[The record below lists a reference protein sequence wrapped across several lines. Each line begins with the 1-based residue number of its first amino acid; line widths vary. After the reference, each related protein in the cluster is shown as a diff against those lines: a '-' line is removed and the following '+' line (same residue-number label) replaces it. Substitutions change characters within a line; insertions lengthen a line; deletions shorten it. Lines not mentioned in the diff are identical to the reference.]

1 MESNSNSLFDYY
13 GKPSMLKSFP
23 IAMQHL
29 LAMIVGNALPSIV
42 LASALKSSEHAITD
56 AQAIYLIQA
65 GMFIAAIATL
75 LQLYPVL
82 KFGAKLPVIMGVS
95 FAYIPVLLSIG
106 KQYGI
111 GAVYASQ
118 LIGGIV
124 AIFTGIFI
132 GKIRRFF
139 PPIVSGTVVL
149 TIGLSL
155 YSVAVNYMSGG
166 NGPMQ
171 GEIRNWV
178 VAIITLCVVLFCN
191 MFMKGYIKLAAIL
204 VGIIVGYIIS
214 LFLGMV
220 QFNNVVNASWFML
233 PQIYPF
239 KFQFHLDAILTM
251 AIMYIVNSVQAV
263 GDLTSTTIG
272 GMDREPTDVELSGG
286 IKANGIV
293 SVIGAFIGAL
303 PTATYSQN
311 VGIVSMTKVIARKVL
326 LITASMV
333 FVCGL
338 IPKFGAL
345 MLSVP
350 QAVIGGATISVF
362 AQIAMSGMKLITSSE
377 MSVRNT
383 TIVGL
388 GVALGMGI
396 TQVGPNAVRYF
407 PQWFRMVFTASPVVV
422 ATLIVFVLNIII
434 PEKTLEQE
442 EKERKE
448 ID

>member
-1 MESNSNSLFDYY
+1 MEKNSNSLFDYY

-124 AIFTGIFI
+124 AIFTGMFI
-132 GKIRRFF
+132 GKIRKFF

-171 GEIRNWV
+171 GE
-178 VAIITLCVVLFCN
+178 IITLCVVLFCN

-220 QFNNVVNASWFML
+220 KFDNVVSASWFML

-251 AIMYIVNSVQAV
+251 SIMYIVNSVQAV

-422 ATLIVFVLNIII
+422 ATLIVFFLNIII

>member
-1 MESNSNSLFDYY
+1 MEKNSNSLFDYY
-13 GKPSMLKSFP
+13 GNPSMLKSFP

-124 AIFTGIFI
+124 AIFTGMFI
-132 GKIRRFF
+132 GKIRKFF

-220 QFNNVVNASWFML
+220 KFDNVVSASWFML

-251 AIMYIVNSVQAV
+251 SIMYIVNSVQAV

-407 PQWFRMVFTASPVVV
+407 PQWLRMVFTASPVVV
-422 ATLIVFVLNIII
+422 ATLIVFFLNIII

>member
-1 MESNSNSLFDYY
+1 
-13 GKPSMLKSFP
+13 
-23 IAMQHL
+23 
-29 LAMIVGNALPSIV
+29 
-42 LASALKSSEHAITD
+42 
-56 AQAIYLIQA
+56 
-65 GMFIAAIATL
+65 
-75 LQLYPVL
+75 YPVL

-124 AIFTGIFI
+124 AIFTGMFI

-220 QFNNVVNASWFML
+220 QFDNVVNASWFML

-251 AIMYIVNSVQAV
+251 SIMYIVNSVQAV

-293 SVIGAFIGAL
+293 SVIGSFIGAL

-422 ATLIVFVLNIII
+422 ATLIVFFLNIII

>member
-1 MESNSNSLFDYY
+1 
-13 GKPSMLKSFP
+13 
-23 IAMQHL
+23 
-29 LAMIVGNALPSIV
+29 
-42 LASALKSSEHAITD
+42 
-56 AQAIYLIQA
+56 
-65 GMFIAAIATL
+65 
-75 LQLYPVL
+75 
-82 KFGAKLPVIMGVS
+82 
-95 FAYIPVLLSIG
+95 
-106 KQYGI
+106 
-111 GAVYASQ
+111 
-118 LIGGIV
+118 
-124 AIFTGIFI
+124 
-132 GKIRRFF
+132 
-139 PPIVSGTVVL
+139 
-149 TIGLSL
+149 
-155 YSVAVNYMSGG
+155 MS
-166 NGPMQ
+166 
-171 GEIRNWV
+171 
-178 VAIITLCVVLFCN
+178 
-191 MFMKGYIKLAAIL
+191 
-204 VGIIVGYIIS
+204 
-214 LFLGMV
+214 
-220 QFNNVVNASWFML
+220 
-233 PQIYPF
+233 
-239 KFQFHLDAILTM
+239 
-251 AIMYIVNSVQAV
+251 IMYIVNSVQAV

-422 ATLIVFVLNIII
+422 ATLIVFFLNIII